1 MTSPLY
7 RVTGSLLE
15 RILRDKKRLR
25 DKIESMIDRN
35 AIRKALRDGHS
46 KRRPRPC
53 GMTIHTSIGCKF
65 GCIYCYVPDMGFP
78 MKPQPYPLTGLELVY
93 ALLNNPYFLPGP
105 YGTLLA
111 FGSVTEPFMDESVER
126 TIEYLEKTRKFL
138 GNPTQISTKAAID
151 DELLNRLLQV
161 MDPQIS
167 FLVTIITIKH
177 AKKLE
182 PNAPGPDD
190 RFETIKRLSKASI
203 HVTLFLRPIIPG
215 LTDSEIPIL
224 LSKAKESGAIGVVP
238 GSLRVTPGILRRLEL
253 AGLNINKIKH
263 RLPRQPRNSKDQ
275 VTIKEHDLKQ
285 LVNVYARKLGLH
297 VYPSSCAANIEAHSL
312 SCYSCHWGPCGDPH
326 RLPAIEDNDIKDAIE
341 FFNLKPTKLVMKGN
355 RIIVYVKSG
364 DRKTKDIASIILS
377 TLTKRDFTVK

>member
-312 SCYSCHWGPCGDPH
+312 SCYSCRWGPCGDPH

>member
-1 MTSPLY
+1 VTSPLY

-312 SCYSCHWGPCGDPH
+312 SCYSCRWGPCGDPH

>member
-1 MTSPLY
+1 VTSPLY

>member
-1 MTSPLY
+1 
-7 RVTGSLLE
+7 
-15 RILRDKKRLR
+15 
-25 DKIESMIDRN
+25 MIDRN

-312 SCYSCHWGPCGDPH
+312 SCYSCRWGPCGDPH